1 MSSMRH
7 EARLNQLDQRLDAMQ
22 KTIADLEKVIKGL
35 KSEAKPAPQR
45 RQKRE

>member
-7 EARLNQLDQRLDAMQ
+7 EARLNQLDQRVDAIQ

-35 KSEAKPAPQR
+35 KSEANPKR
-45 RQKRE
+45 RQKSE